1 MSGYPE
7 GPWKILKDLYLILC
21 KRDVNII
28 RFDMGKTEIRSGG
41 KHSGYVLWIHRI
53 KIGIPEVT
61 QSS

>member
-1 MSGYPE
+1 
-7 GPWKILKDLYLILC
+7 
-21 KRDVNII
+21 
-28 RFDMGKTEIRSGG
+28 MGKTEIRSGG